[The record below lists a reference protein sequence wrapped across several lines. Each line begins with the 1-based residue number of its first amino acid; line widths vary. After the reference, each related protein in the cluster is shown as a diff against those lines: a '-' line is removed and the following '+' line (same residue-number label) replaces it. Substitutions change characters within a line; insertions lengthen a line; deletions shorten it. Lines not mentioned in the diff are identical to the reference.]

1 MQNSAP
7 SPTIFCAIDTPDLNA
22 ATKLAGAMQAAG
34 CGVKLGLEFF
44 CAHGPQGVA
53 HIRAACPDLALFLDL
68 KFHDIPNTVAKAVE
82 AACALKPM
90 FMTIHA
96 GGGIDMMR
104 AAQDAAERGAAQ
116 RGINLPQILAVTV
129 LTSLDD
135 DALVAVG
142 QQTPAAAQVLNLAE
156 RTMQSGLPGI
166 VCAGPDIGA
175 IRSQLGP
182 DLILM
187 VPGIRPAGA
196 ESQDQKRVMTPRD
209 ALQIGATHLVI
220 GRPITQSSDPAAA
233 AQEILLSLQ

>member
-1 MQNSAP
+1 MQDSTP
-7 SPTIFCAIDTPDLNA
+7 SPIIFCAIDTPDLNA
-22 ATKLAGAMQAAG
+22 ATTLAQAMQSAG
-34 CGVKLGLEFF
+34 CGIKLGLEFF
-44 CAHGPQGVA
+44 SAHGPQGVA

-82 AACALKPM
+82 AACALAPA

-96 GGGIDMMR
+96 SGGIDMMR
-104 AAQDAAERGAAQ
+104 AAQEAAERGAAQ
-116 RGINLPQILAVTV
+116 HNVAVPKILAVTV

-142 QQTPAAAQVLNLAE
+142 QQTPAADQVLNLAE
-156 RTMQSGLPGI
+156 RTLQSGLPGI

-187 VPGIRPAGA
+187 VPGIRPAGT

-209 ALQIGATHLVI
+209 ALHAGATHLVI
-220 GRPITQSSDPAAA
+220 GRPITQSSNPVAA
-233 AQEILLSLQ
+233 AQEILLSSQ

>member
-1 MQNSAP
+1 MQDSAI
-7 SPTIFCAIDTPDLNA
+7 SPIIFCAIDTADLDA
-22 ATKLAGAMQAAG
+22 AKTLAKAMQAAG

-53 HIRAACPDLALFLDL
+53 QIREACPDLALFLDL
-68 KFHDIPNTVAKAVE
+68 KFHDIPNTVAKAVDS
-82 AACALKPM
+82 ACALAPA

-104 AAQDAAERGAAQ
+104 AAQDAAEYGAT
-116 RGINLPQILAVTV
+116 RTGVSVPKILAVTV

-135 DALVAVG
+135 DSLKAVG
-142 QQTPAAAQVLNLAE
+142 QKTPAASQVLNLAE
-156 RTMQSGLPGI
+156 RTLESGLPGI

-175 IRSQLGP
+175 IRKKLGP

-196 ESQDQKRVMTPRD
+196 ESQDQKRIMTPRD
-209 ALQIGATHLVI
+209 ALDQGATHLVI
-220 GRPITQSSDPAAA
+220 GRPITKSPDPVAA
-233 AQEILLSLQ
+233 AQEILQDLQ